1 MRPYIDPDRKPNYIF
16 FCHAPFRLR
25 RAFFCV
31 EGITRKDLMMPK
43 LTLTW
48 AAGLSTLALVACSG
62 SEKAPAATDTE
73 VVQNDAMATDTLVAS
88 EPVGN
93 KTIVELA
100 QGNPQLSTLVTAVT
114 AAGLGETLSG
124 TGPFTVFAPSNDAF
138 AKLDKAT
145 LDGLLQPASKGV
157 LLTYHVVA
165 GNVKSGD
172 LAKLIADG
180 KGTATI
186 KTLNGG
192 NLKASMAGDKIVLT
206 DAKGGKSTVTEA
218 DVVASNGT
226 VHVVDTVLMP

>member
-1 MRPYIDPDRKPNYIF
+1 MQ
-16 FCHAPFRLR
+16 
-25 RAFFCV
+25 
-31 EGITRKDLMMPK
+31 K

-48 AAGLSTLALVACSG
+48 AAGLSALALVACSG
-62 SEKAPAATDTE
+62 SEKAPAATDIE

-124 TGPFTVFAPSNDAF
+124 IGPFTVFAPSNDAF
-138 AKLDKAT
+138 AKVDKAT

-172 LAKLIADG
+172 LAKMIVDG

-206 DAKGGKSTVTEA
+206 DAKGGKSTVTTA
-218 DVVASNGT
+218 DLVASNGT
-226 VHVVDTVLMP
+226 VHMVDTVVMP

>member
-1 MRPYIDPDRKPNYIF
+1 
-16 FCHAPFRLR
+16 
-25 RAFFCV
+25 
-31 EGITRKDLMMPK
+31 MMQK

-138 AKLDKAT
+138 VKLDKAT

-172 LAKLIADG
+172 LAKMIVDG

>member
-1 MRPYIDPDRKPNYIF
+1 MQ
-16 FCHAPFRLR
+16 
-25 RAFFCV
+25 
-31 EGITRKDLMMPK
+31 K

-48 AAGLSTLALVACSG
+48 AAGLSALALVACSG
-62 SEKAPAATDTE
+62 SEKAPAATDIE

-124 TGPFTVFAPSNDAF
+124 TGPFTVFAPSSDAF
-138 AKLDKAT
+138 AKVDKAT

-172 LAKLIADG
+172 LAKMIVDG
-180 KGTATI
+180 KGIATI

>member
-1 MRPYIDPDRKPNYIF
+1 
-16 FCHAPFRLR
+16 
-25 RAFFCV
+25 
-31 EGITRKDLMMPK
+31 
-43 LTLTW
+43 
-48 AAGLSTLALVACSG
+48 VACSG
-62 SEKAPAATDTE
+62 SEKAPAATDIE

-138 AKLDKAT
+138 AKVDKAT

-172 LAKLIADG
+172 LAKMIVDG

-192 NLKASMAGDKIVLT
+192 SLKASMAGDKIVLT

>member
-1 MRPYIDPDRKPNYIF
+1 
-16 FCHAPFRLR
+16 
-25 RAFFCV
+25 
-31 EGITRKDLMMPK
+31 MMQK

-48 AAGLSTLALVACSG
+48 AAGLSALALVACSG

-88 EPVGN
+88 EPMGN

-138 AKLDKAT
+138 AKVDKAT

-172 LAKLIADG
+172 LAKMIVDG

-226 VHVVDTVLMP
+226 VHVVDTVVMP